1 MNVKRCIFGG
11 GTGWTGSAALA
22 VSSATRTLLVFWGTI
37 LPLLATTPQN
47 TANVTGPELLNFQ
60 ELVALS
66 VTNQPDEPLASKL
79 QAILQTPFVSNEAAL
94 AGVQPHRP
102 TVEGAG
108 PILRAASWNIE
119 RGLNFDLIR
128 LALSDPEGFR
138 AAAQRR
144 GGPNRSKQA
153 IINLQ
158 LRTLRDADVLILNE
172 VDLGM
177 KRTDYLDVTRELARV
192 LGMNYVFGV
201 EFVEVDRL
209 DDLGVEKV
217 QLDDPALAKQMQEE
231 LKPDPAR
238 YLGLHGNTILS
249 RYPIQNARLFRLPVC
264 HDWYGTE
271 KVAIS
276 KLEQGKRFAADKIF
290 LARIEREVRV
300 GGRMALIADL
310 AIPDLQT
317 HVATVVNA
325 HLENKCPPECR
336 TKQMDALLSQIKRIE
351 HPVIVAGD
359 LNTTGADGTPTSIR
373 REILKRVKNYEF
385 WVTQALKWGT
395 PASLPLAAITPVRY
409 FKNYLDPTSIHLPV
423 VGNNKEAILF
433 RHIEKFRFADQNTF
447 DFRGE
452 LEHNSQDKEG
462 TLANSNQR
470 GLKGF
475 TPTFTL
481 ARDFG
486 GLVGRYKLDWFL
498 IKPFIPQ
505 PRGEGMSYEFAP
517 HFPLTL
523 RDLNNAVPDG
533 ISDHAPITVDLP
545 LGNPSDR
552 VWSSSSSVNAKA
564 QGYGLQQ

>member
-1 MNVKRCIFGG
+1 
-11 GTGWTGSAALA
+11 
-22 VSSATRTLLVFWGTI
+22 
-37 LPLLATTPQN
+37 
-47 TANVTGPELLNFQ
+47 
-60 ELVALS
+60 
-66 VTNQPDEPLASKL
+66 
-79 QAILQTPFVSNEAAL
+79 
-94 AGVQPHRP
+94 
-102 TVEGAG
+102 
-108 PILRAASWNIE
+108 
-119 RGLNFDLIR
+119 
-128 LALSDPEGFR
+128 
-138 AAAQRR
+138 
-144 GGPNRSKQA
+144 
-153 IINLQ
+153 
-158 LRTLRDADVLILNE
+158 
-172 VDLGM
+172 
-177 KRTDYLDVTRELARV
+177 
-192 LGMNYVFGV
+192 
-201 EFVEVDRL
+201 
-209 DDLGVEKV
+209 
-217 QLDDPALAKQMQEE
+217 
-231 LKPDPAR
+231 
-238 YLGLHGNTILS
+238 
-249 RYPIQNARLFRLPVC
+249 
-264 HDWYGTE
+264 
-271 KVAIS
+271 
-276 KLEQGKRFAADKIF
+276 
-290 LARIEREVRV
+290 
-300 GGRMALIADL
+300 MALIADL

-336 TKQMDALLSQIKRIE
+336 TKQMDAVLTQIKQID

-395 PASLPLAAITPVRY
+395 PASLPLAALTPVRY

-433 RHIEKFRFADQNTF
+433 RHVEKFRFADQNAF

-452 LEHNSQDKEG
+452 LERNSQDKEG

-486 GLVGRYKLDWFL
+486 GLVGRYKLDWFF

-517 HFPLTL
+517 HFPLTM

-552 VWSSSSSVNAKA
+552 LWSSGSSVNAKE
-564 QGYGLQQ
+564 QGYGPQQ